1 MLKYIKKKITPTDGE
16 ESLVNILAGM
26 AGKNRVVVSLYT
38 APLNK
43 MYIRVYRDA
52 EQIVDANSLICTSGS
67 PLLPMNVSLADGQQ
81 LEVGFYNDGG
91 DPAPTDDKYITI
103 GYTEAD

>member
-26 AGKNRVVVSLYT
+26 AGKNRRVVSIYT
-38 APLNK
+38 APLIK
-43 MYIRVYRDA
+43 IYLRVYRDA
-52 EQIVDANSLICTSGS
+52 EQIVDADSLICTSGS
-67 PLLPMNVSLADGQQ
+67 PLLPMDLPLADGQQ
-81 LEVGFYNDGG
+81 LEVGFYNDG
-91 DPAPTDDKYITI
+91 AAETAKYITI